1 MAGII
6 ISEASAQNNALF
18 GEVQYPIASF
28 LESRFEAAEQE
39 SIAAKIT
46 RKVNS
51 THAREGYAGMGSMD
65 DFLPTVENGDYPHT
79 DMKVAYTKDIK
90 NITWK
95 NSFSVSK
102 EMLDD
107 SNFKEI
113 FKRAAGLV
121 KRYHSTRENFFM
133 ELLGTALQGKNS
145 FMRNGIE
152 IDATAYDKLPMF
164 STGHKGETNKI
175 KLGNAFSD
183 EFSEDALGELATRM
197 QNFTDEK
204 GHVLNIQPDTILIAN
219 DAALKKQVFSVIGS
233 EKVTGSGNNDYNY
246 LFGNWTVLV
255 SPILNR
261 YLKEGSKPWV
271 LLDSKMIQD
280 EDIFIMQDREAL
292 NVTSLIE
299 RNDANTWN
307 GRCRFGGGFVDFR
320 GMIAGGLDFGE
331 AL

>member
-6 ISEASAQNNALF
+6 ISEASANNNALF
-18 GEVQYPIASF
+18 GEVQFPIASF
-28 LESRFEAAEQE
+28 LEARLEAAEQE
-39 SIAAKIT
+39 SVASKIT
-46 RKVNS
+46 RKVKS
-51 THAREGYAGMGSMD
+51 THAREGYAGMTSLD
-65 DFLPTVENGDYPHT
+65 DFLPTVENGEYPHT
-79 DMKVAYTKDIK
+79 DMEVAYTKDIR

-113 FKRAAGLV
+113 FKRAANMV

-133 ELLGTALQGKNS
+133 EMMGTALQGKNS
-145 FMRNGIE
+145 FQRNGIDF
-152 IDATAYDKLPMF
+152 DATAYDKLPMF
-164 STGHKGETNKI
+164 SKNHKGKVS
-175 KLGNAFSD
+175 KLNIGNAFSD
-183 EFSEDALGELATRM
+183 AFSEEALSEVSTRM
-197 QNFTDEK
+197 QNFTDEN
-204 GHVLNIQPDTILIAN
+204 GNVLTIQPDTILIPN
-219 DAALKKQVFSVIGS
+219 IGSLKQKVFAVIGS

-246 LFGNWTVLV
+246 LFQNWNVLI
-255 SPILNR
+255 SPILNK
-261 YLKEGSKPWV
+261 YVTKDTEPWV

-280 EDIFIMQDREAL
+280 EDIFIMQYREEL
-292 NVTSLIE
+292 NITSLVE

-320 GMIAGGLDFGE
+320 GMVAGGVSFGE

>member
-39 SIAAKIT
+39 SIASKIT

-121 KRYHSTRENFFM
+121 R
-133 ELLGTALQGKNS
+133 
-145 FMRNGIE
+145 
-152 IDATAYDKLPMF
+152 
-164 STGHKGETNKI
+164 
-175 KLGNAFSD
+175 
-183 EFSEDALGELATRM
+183 
-197 QNFTDEK
+197 
-204 GHVLNIQPDTILIAN
+204 V
-219 DAALKKQVFSVIGS
+219 V
-233 EKVTGSGNNDYNY
+233 
-246 LFGNWTVLV
+246 
-255 SPILNR
+255 
-261 YLKEGSKPWV
+261 
-271 LLDSKMIQD
+271 
-280 EDIFIMQDREAL
+280 
-292 NVTSLIE
+292 
-299 RNDANTWN
+299 
-307 GRCRFGGGFVDFR
+307 
-320 GMIAGGLDFGE
+320 
-331 AL
+331 

>member
-39 SIAAKIT
+39 SIASKIT

-133 ELLGTALQGKNS
+133 ELLGTAGQGVLYAK
-145 FMRNGIE
+145 RHQDRCHRIRP
-152 IDATAYDKLPMF
+152 AA
-164 STGHKGETNKI
+164 
-175 KLGNAFSD
+175 
-183 EFSEDALGELATRM
+183 
-197 QNFTDEK
+197 
-204 GHVLNIQPDTILIAN
+204 HVLHRPQGRDRQDQAG
-219 DAALKKQVFSVIGS
+219 Q
-233 EKVTGSGNNDYNY
+233 
-246 LFGNWTVLV
+246 
-255 SPILNR
+255 R
-261 YLKEGSKPWV
+261 
-271 LLDSKMIQD
+271 LL
-280 EDIFIMQDREAL
+280 
-292 NVTSLIE
+292 
-299 RNDANTWN
+299 
-307 GRCRFGGGFVDFR
+307 
-320 GMIAGGLDFGE
+320 
-331 AL
+331 

>member
-46 RKVNS
+46 RKVKS

-65 DFLPTVENGDYPHT
+65 DFLPTVENGEYPHT
-79 DMKVAYTKDIK
+79 DMKVAYTKDIV

-95 NSFSVSK
+95 NSFSVSR

-164 STGHKGETNKI
+164 SKNHKGKVS
-175 KLGNAFSD
+175 KLNIGNAFSD
-183 EFSEDALGELATRM
+183 AFSEEALSEASTRM
-197 QNFTDEK
+197 QNFTDDK
-204 GHVLNIQPDTILIAN
+204 GNVLGLNPDTIIIPN
-219 DAALKKQVFSVIGS
+219 DSRIKQAVG
-233 EKVTGSGNNDYNY
+233 
-246 LFGNWTVLV
+246 LC
-255 SPILNR
+255 
-261 YLKEGSKPWV
+261 
-271 LLDSKMIQD
+271 
-280 EDIFIMQDREAL
+280 
-292 NVTSLIE
+292 
-299 RNDANTWN
+299 
-307 GRCRFGGGFVDFR
+307 GR
-320 GMIAGGLDFGE
+320 
-331 AL
+331 